1 MTSPVPTTLSP
12 TPAPGAGGRLGVKV
26 TAWQAVAAWT
36 WDAGDDVCGICRAA
50 FDGCPPEGKFPGDDS
65 PVVWGVCNHAYHL
78 QCITKVRSLLAGRHC
93 SPHAAAVA
101 GGAGGAPVPHL
112 PAGLGVQGGCGGGG
126 VSCCW
131 TYEVCVQTRH
141 RAAVALNQVQLE

>member
-1 MTSPVPTTLSP
+1 MTTAPDPLPTTLSP
-12 TPAPGAGGRLGVKV
+12 TPTPGAGGRLGVKV

-78 QCITKVRSLLAGRHC
+78 QCITKVLSLLSPHC
-93 SPHAAAVA
+93 SHKGLSAHSAAQWLAAQAEHRCPICRQAWEFKAAAAAAA
-101 GGAGGAPVPHL
+101 G
-112 PAGLGVQGGCGGGG
+112 
-126 VSCCW
+126 
-131 TYEVCVQTRH
+131 
-141 RAAVALNQVQLE
+141 